1 MKKLVNNV
9 QLTGRLGNNPNLQ
22 VSAKGNPYVMLSL
35 ATNESYKSPEGEF
48 RKETLWHDVVAWGKT
63 AELMSRLLKK
73 GTETVIK
80 GRLRYNAY
88 KDKKGN
94 KQYRTRIQVD
104 EFSAIS

>member
-1 MKKLVNNV
+1 MKKLINTV
-9 QLTGRLGNNPNLQ
+9 QLTGRLGNHPNLQ
-22 VSAKGNPYVMLSL
+22 ISPKGNHYVMLSL

-48 RKETLWHDVVAWGKT
+48 QKETLWHDVVAWGKT

-88 KDKKGN
+88 TDKRGN
-94 KQYRTRIQVD
+94 KQYRTRIQVE
-104 EFSAIS
+104 EFMAMS